1 MGNCLPF
8 MYLNAQND
16 NDDTQHL
23 ENSRRTRAA
32 GGSAQH
38 AAGGSSHEL
47 GSRGGSGTSNG
58 RRIRSHVSSY
68 VNQLY
73 TSSTDYGEDRDREA
87 IDEKRKARARAIV
100 ENLRV
105 AEFDEATATNDEC
118 AICML
123 DFEPKQLLRYLP
135 CQHGYH
141 VPCIDN
147 WLLRSLTCPSCM
159 EPVDSALLSVF
170 TSNAGVMDINSIPN
184 NKTAASS
191 SGGLS

>member
-8 MYLNAQND
+8 IYFNSQTD
-16 NDDTQHL
+16 DEDTQHL
-23 ENSRRTRAA
+23 DNTRRSIASQHQST
-32 GGSAQH
+32 AQ
-38 AAGGSSHEL
+38 SHEL
-47 GSRGGSGTSNG
+47 GSRSGGPSSTS
-58 RRIRSHVSSY
+58 RRARSHVSSY

-105 AEFDEATATNDEC
+105 AEYVEGNTPNDEC

-123 DFEPKQLLRYLP
+123 DFEPKQLIRYLP
-135 CQHGYH
+135 CQHIYH
-141 VPCIDN
+141 VHCIDN

-159 EPVDSALLSVF
+159 EPVDSALLSAF
-170 TSNAGVMDINSIPN
+170 TSNSGVMDISSIPN
-184 NKTAASS
+184 KSS
-191 SGGLS
+191 SP